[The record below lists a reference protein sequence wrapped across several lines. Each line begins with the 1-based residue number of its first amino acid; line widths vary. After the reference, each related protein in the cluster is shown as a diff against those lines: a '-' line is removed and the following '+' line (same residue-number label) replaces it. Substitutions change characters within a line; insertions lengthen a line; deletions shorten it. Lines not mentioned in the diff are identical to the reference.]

1 MKILAALNGSPRLKR
16 ALDIAGALAGLVFSA
31 PVMLAA
37 AVYIRLTMGRGL
49 LFRQQRSG
57 KDAASFTLFKF
68 RTMRDGAHLPDRD
81 RLTGAG
87 ILLRSFSIDELPQ
100 FWNVLRGDMSLVG
113 PRPLLPHYAAHYT
126 AEQRRRLEVKPGLT
140 GWAQVHGRNAL
151 DWEEKFRLD
160 TWYVDNACNALD
172 LRIMLQTVVTILTRN
187 GINQAGAATVAMF
200 APLCEGSERQ

>member
-1 MKILAALNGSPRLKR
+1 MKILAALNDSPRLKR

-57 KDAASFTLFKF
+57 KEAASFTLFKF

-160 TWYVDNACNALD
+160 TWYVDHASNALD
-172 LRIMLQTVVTILTRN
+172 LRIMLQTVVTILTRH